1 VVVWNG
7 LEETA
12 MGIGRVFFPQ
22 PVAGHPHQSVGHR
35 QLVLP
40 GQADV
45 LRFGRGGVDDAED
58 AKVILA
64 AGRLSGKSAAKTVSR
79 PFQARGRLR

>member
-1 VVVWNG
+1 
-7 LEETA
+7 

-45 LRFGRGGVDDAED
+45 LRFGAGQDFEASRGGAVPTLIVAPPTALKLDTAMGD
-58 AKVILA
+58 
-64 AGRLSGKSAAKTVSR
+64 SASFT
-79 PFQARGRLR
+79 G